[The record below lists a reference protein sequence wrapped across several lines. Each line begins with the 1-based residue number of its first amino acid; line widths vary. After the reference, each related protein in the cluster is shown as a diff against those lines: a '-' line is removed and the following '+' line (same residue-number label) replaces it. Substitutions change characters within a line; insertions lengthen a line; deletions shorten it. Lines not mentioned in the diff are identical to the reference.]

1 MTKHAL
7 KIDEQWFDA
16 VAAGTKNFEVRKNDR
31 DFKVGDTLLIEEWDS
46 KVVDKGE
53 GYESQFGPRGYT
65 GRKAVATITFILRA
79 EEFPIAIKE
88 GYAVLG
94 IKILETRG
102 FLFTD

>member
-7 KIDEQWFDA
+7 KINEQWFDA
-16 VAAGTKNFEVRKNDR
+16 VAVGTKNFEVRKNDR

-46 KVVDKGE
+46 TVVDKGE

-65 GRKAVATITFILRA
+65 GRKAVATITFVLRA

-94 IKILETRG
+94 IKVLETSG
-102 FLFTD
+102 LSLKD